1 MLSYAL
7 TKSGSKEKN
16 DSESNSL
23 SSSSPPV
30 PTWDRIIHKNVRT
43 ADNQPAGKVIAAP
56 PSNEDTII
64 IITSQGSRGEY
75 KVPKSCVH
83 AYGGAEV
90 ILTNSE

>member
-1 MLSYAL
+1 MSYTP

-16 DSESNSL
+16 DSES
-23 SSSSPPV
+23 SSPTSSPV
-30 PTWDRIIHKNVRT
+30 PTWDRIIHKSIRT

-75 KVPKSCVH
+75 KVPKSCVQG
-83 AYGGAEV
+83 YNGAEV
-90 ILTNSE
+90 VLTNSE